1 MLSNRVPRPA
11 TCYHAVSWRTNRVRC
26 RNLTMLINYDRHMR
40 TTPRHTRL
48 HLPSLAETRVIPFYD
63 PTIAGFFR
71 P

>member
-26 RNLTMLINYDRHMR
+26 RNLLINYHRHMR
-40 TTPRHTRL
+40 ATPRHTRL

-63 PTIAGFFR
+63 PATAGFFR
-71 P
+71 S